1 MLDTKSKKTFH
12 WKNRIFPILSIFYLL
27 TSNISALRAVEV
39 RLKDIARIDGIRENQ
54 LTGFGIVVGLPG
66 TGDSK
71 NAITSESMKN
81 YLKNLGL
88 STNLN
93 ASQTRNIASVLITA
107 DISSFA
113 KAGDRIDVTV
123 SSIGDAKSLEGGVLL
138 QSPLKSAKNEVM
150 AVASGVIS
158 FGGRE
163 EKSGYNLNQGREYRF
178 GSGLGEKKDSGQ
190 ILNPKNQQKNVG
202 IIHKGGIVEKEIAGS
217 FFSSPKFKIII
228 ENQDFSTLNAISKL
242 IDEKFSIK
250 SVALSPIEIEVS
262 VPEKSNAVSF
272 LAELENLKVEPD
284 NRAKVV
290 INERTGTIVMGAN
303 VTVDEVAVSRQ
314 GLSLILAGR
323 NKDSMNTTEQKVL
336 IFEEATRVSDVVD
349 ALNKVGASTKDIIAI
364 LESLKK
370 AGALHAEIY
379 VQ

>member
-1 MLDTKSKKTFH
+1 MKVRF
-12 WKNRIFPILSIFYLL
+12 IFVAILFSL
-27 TSNISALRAVEV
+27 TSGFSALSAVEV

-163 EKSGYNLNQGREYRF
+163 ERGSSSQSPGREYRF
-178 GSGLGEKKDSGQ
+178 GSGVGEKKDSGQ
-190 ILNPKNQQKNVG
+190 IISPKNQQKNVG
-202 IIHKGGIVEKEIAGS
+202 IIHKGGIVEKEITGN
-217 FFSSPKFKIII
+217 FFSSSKFRVILGD
-228 ENQDFSTLNAISKL
+228 QDFSTLNAISKL
-242 IDEKFSIK
+242 IDTSFSIK
-250 SVALSPIEIEVS
+250 SVVISPIEIEVN
-262 VPEKSNAVSF
+262 VPEKSTAVAF

-303 VTVDEVAVSRQ
+303 VTIDEVAISRQ
-314 GLSLILAGR
+314 GLSLIVAGR
-323 NKDSMNTTEQKVL
+323 NKDSMNSTEQKVL
-336 IFEEATRVSDVVD
+336 MIEEATRVSDVVD

-370 AGALHAEIY
+370 AGALHAEVY